1 MSENLQHSTCNNC
14 GQKTAGPY
22 CANCGQRSS
31 VHKVTFRET
40 FDDLADQLFSLSAPL
55 SLTIKML
62 VVNPGQLF
70 REYLSGKRKKYYK
83 PISFFLLTT
92 LIFLFL
98 RWAIDFSSMGQA
110 IGDPNTIPGIDS
122 ELLTQ
127 ARVFMVENINNL
139 LFIFVFALA
148 LMLKLFFY
156 KKYMLSEYLAV
167 AFYLAGFYS
176 IIGTINSFYI
186 KYINP
191 NVQYLAMLFMLVY
204 FVYAMV
210 SFFQD
215 RKFVVAIKSVFIYF
229 FSYLLYAFLGF
240 YFSYLIVWLKQS

>member
-1 MSENLQHSTCNNC
+1 MEVT
-14 GQKTAGPY
+14 GPY

-40 FDDLADQLFSLSAPL
+40 LDDLADQLFSLSAPL
-55 SLTIKML
+55 SLTVKML

-98 RWAIDFSSMGQA
+98 RWAIDFSSMGQV
-110 IGDPNTIPGIDS
+110 IGDPNTIPGVDNDLI
-122 ELLTQ
+122 TQ
-127 ARVFMVENINNL
+127 ARIYMVENINNL

-156 KKYMLSEYLAV
+156 KKYMLSEFLAV

-176 IIGTINSFYI
+176 LVGTLNSFYI
-186 KYINP
+186 RYINP
-191 NVQYLAMLFMLVY
+191 DVQYLAMLFMQVY
-204 FVYAMV
+204 FVYAMI
-210 SFFQD
+210 SFFQV
-215 RKFVVAIKSVFIYF
+215 RKFAVAIKSVFIYLL
-229 FSYLLYAFLGF
+229 SYVLYAFLGF